1 MDDSLTV
8 FRLNYPEPVIP
19 RTGWL
24 YRFFGARRIF
34 QELIRTHNRPDL
46 IHANMYSSS
55 DLAYLLGKT
64 FHCPAVLSEHASVY
78 PRNLLSGAQ
87 LSYYR
92 YFMNKLGLIMPVSV
106 DLQHHMEKAGFRGP
120 YKVIPNAVDTTL
132 FHPATSIPSTG
143 EQPLI
148 ILHVAMLQPIKGSAY
163 LLEAF
168 AVLKKKNIS
177 CVLWIVGDG
186 PERQRLQELAD
197 KLEITPS
204 VSFLGIRNKDAIA
217 DLMRQAD
224 VFALTSLWE
233 NQPVAL
239 IEAMASGLPVIAPA
253 IGGIPETVRPENGLL
268 FEPGNVDNLVEKL
281 SEMIAHISDFSPA
294 RSAKYAAGFIRNA
307 GNRKT
312 IRRCLPA
319 NAHESP
325 LATGIQSYPYEAGSL
340 HRILLPATWRSRCPT
355 NIKIREVSSR
365 IWLECECP
373 DCSPSPQRFDRYHA
387 SQRGTI

>member
-1 MDDSLTV
+1 MAHILFITHWYPTTSNPVSGIFIREHARAAALFHKVSIIHIIGINKTNSQVENVVDGSLTV
-8 FRLNYPEPVIP
+8 YRLNYPKPIIP

-24 YRFFGARRIF
+24 YRFFGARCIF

-46 IHANMYSSS
+46 IHANVYSSS

-78 PRNLLSGAQ
+78 PRNLLSVPQ

-120 YKVIPNAVDTTL
+120 FKVIPNAVDTML
-132 FHPATSIPSTG
+132 FHPATLMPISD
-143 EQPLI
+143 EQPII
-148 ILHVAMLQPIKGSAY
+148 ILHVAMLQPIKGTAY

-168 AVLKKKNIS
+168 AKLRKMDFN

-186 PERQRLQELAD
+186 PERQRLRELAEN
-197 KLEITPS
+197 LHITPS
-204 VSFLGIRNKDAIA
+204 VSFLGIQSKGEIA

-224 VFALTSLWE
+224 LFALTSLWE

-253 IGGIPETVRPENGLL
+253 IGGIPEIVRPENGLL
-268 FEPGNVDNLVEKL
+268 FDPGNVDNLVEKL
-281 SEMIAHISDFSPA
+281 SEMITHMKDFSPA
-294 RSAKYAAGFIRNA
+294 ESARYAQDSFGLQAIGKRFA
-307 GNRKT
+307 DVYEQLLTK
-312 IRRCLPA
+312 
-319 NAHESP
+319 AH
-325 LATGIQSYPYEAGSL
+325 
-340 HRILLPATWRSRCPT
+340 
-355 NIKIREVSSR
+355 
-365 IWLECECP
+365 
-373 DCSPSPQRFDRYHA
+373 
-387 SQRGTI
+387 